1 MPSEPECLDIGGL
14 IQGCKQR
21 KKTIIIRGSTTR
33 LNFFIKFVKST
44 QRLNQLIQI
53 VYLSILSLFYVLQEW
68 NGFTCVRCPHT
79 KT

>member
-53 VYLSILSLFYVLQEW
+53 VYLSILSLFYVLQE
-68 NGFTCVRCPHT
+68 
-79 KT
+79 